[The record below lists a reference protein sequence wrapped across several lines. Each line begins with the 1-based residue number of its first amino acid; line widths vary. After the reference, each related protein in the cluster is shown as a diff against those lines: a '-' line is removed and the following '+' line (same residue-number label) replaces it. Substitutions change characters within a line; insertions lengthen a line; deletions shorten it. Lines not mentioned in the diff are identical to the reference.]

1 MARHHYVPRFLLKR
15 WATNGQF
22 VSYYFEGRPGKVI
35 ENTKAS
41 VASACQIR
49 DLNILFGVHAS
60 QRDLPE
66 TGFFT
71 PHVDTPAAAALEVM
85 LARGIRALASEQRMH
100 WARLIVS
107 FAVRT
112 PEALR
117 ELGPKETERAFDLV
131 EATAKGPPE
140 DKRKVTAIIQANMQT
155 FKRNFPLNAAKDLS
169 TDPEKLAAVDS
180 MAWWIRRWPR
190 PAILIG
196 DRPLLTVP
204 RAPYP
209 CGIPLN
215 LRSCLIALPIAP
227 DAVFLASANP
237 KTKDRMRA
245 MTPSKIARVVNEET
259 ICRSTCVYASDE
271 SLASFVISR
280 VEGKA
285 KGTWQPSAR

>member
-1 MARHHYVPRFLLKR
+1 MGLRLHNDPRWCRRPQRLRGGRRASQARLRARPRRHRQQAARCAPPPASGRSPDWIKVKNPDALGGDARDGFVIMARHHYVPRFLLKR

-190 PAILIG
+190 PA
-196 DRPLLTVP
+196 T
-204 RAPYP
+204 
-209 CGIPLN
+209 
-215 LRSCLIALPIAP
+215 
-227 DAVFLASANP
+227 
-237 KTKDRMRA
+237 
-245 MTPSKIARVVNEET
+245 
-259 ICRSTCVYASDE
+259 
-271 SLASFVISR
+271 
-280 VEGKA
+280 
-285 KGTWQPSAR
+285 